1 MGKSDEIEKL
11 EVILL
16 KARRRMSDEP
26 NEDEEDVSPEEAGMR
41 EFDPD
46 AEEGDDADKWLE
58 ENDKEK
64 DGDNE
69 EPTEPDESY
78 DEYAPGEDE
87 ESHQQDPK
95 LDEESTTPEAAAA
108 TTESG
113 AAEEVPQEQTQKEVG
128 RFPQPTREE
137 IAEMRQYTRPWEQN
151 AREKTALE
159 ANPSKNPELYHRGQL
174 LEASKAGHKN
184 YEEAHA
190 AMQASPKYQG
200 ANPIVQEQMDSDFE
214 SNFH

>member
-41 EFDPD
+41 EFDTE

-128 RFPQPTREE
+128 RFPQRSEE
-137 IAEMRQYTRPWEQN
+137 HTSELQSRQYLVCR
-151 AREKTALE
+151 
-159 ANPSKNPELYHRGQL
+159 
-174 LEASKAGHKN
+174 
-184 YEEAHA
+184 
-190 AMQASPKYQG
+190 
-200 ANPIVQEQMDSDFE
+200 
-214 SNFH
+214 